1 MRSIERLIRDEL
13 AAFIELP
20 ERSYYHDDHAELL
33 RMLETEQWIEGT
45 KWKPA
50 YEVFGD
56 YGLTSELGQF
66 VDEFR
71 LWSQEVSEIRGQWF
85 YDHMADELP
94 DDHLSVFGCTS
105 ALSLQLEPMLNRCRR
120 IIRRIDEL
128 HAKTEQGE
136 PAESVKAKSEATPK
150 AEIAL
155 TPNEIAFLMAAKKL
169 GASKEIMAAANI
181 EAEAFGKGSSQNRR
195 VRDSLRAKGLIRT
208 EPGRGTALTQSGIEY
223 LARRAE
229 V

>member
-1 MRSIERLIRDEL
+1 MRSIERLVRDEL

-20 ERSYYHDDHAELL
+20 ERSYYQDDHAEFL
-33 RMLETEQWIEGT
+33 RMLETKLWIDDNN
-45 KWKPA
+45 WKPA

-56 YGLTSELGQF
+56 HGLTSELGQF
-66 VDEFR
+66 IDDFR

-105 ALSLQLEPMLNRCRR
+105 PLALHLEPMLNRCRR

-128 HAKTEQGE
+128 HTATQQG
-136 PAESVKAKSEATPK
+136 ESVKAKSEATPQ

-169 GASKEIMAAANI
+169 GASKEIMAAAHI
-181 EAEAFGKGSSQNRR
+181 EAEAFGKGSSENRR
-195 VRDSLRAKGLIRT
+195 VRNSLRDKGLIRT

>member
-20 ERSYYHDDHAELL
+20 ERSYYQDDHAELL
-33 RMLETEQWIEGT
+33 RMLEAEQWITGT

-66 VDEFR
+66 IDDFR

-105 ALSLQLEPMLNRCRR
+105 PLTLQLEPMLNRCRR
-120 IIRRIDEL
+120 IVRRIDEL
-128 HAKTEQGE
+128 HTATQQG
-136 PAESVKAKSEATPK
+136 ESVKAKSEATPQT
-150 AEIAL
+150 EIVL
-155 TPNEIAFLMAAKKL
+155 RQNEIDFLIAAKIL
-169 GASKEIMAAANI
+169 GADKAYVTSREIEERAYGPEAN
-181 EAEAFGKGSSQNRR
+181 ENRR
-195 VRDSLRAKGLIRT
+195 VRDNLRKMGFIRSA
-208 EPGRGTALTQSGIEY
+208 RRKGTALTKAGIDY
-223 LARRAE
+223 LAEQAE
-229 V
+229 T

>member
-13 AAFIELP
+13 AAFIALP
-20 ERSYYHDDHAELL
+20 ERSYYQDDHAELL
-33 RMLETEQWIEGT
+33 RMLETEQWIEGN

-56 YGLTSELGQF
+56 YGLTEALGQF
-66 VDEFR
+66 VNEFR

-85 YDHMADELP
+85 YDHMTDELP
-94 DDHLSVFGCTS
+94 DNHLSVFGCTS
-105 ALSLQLEPMLNRCRR
+105 PLALQLEPMLNRCRR

-128 HAKTEQGE
+128 HTKTEQGE
-136 PAESVKAKSEATPK
+136 PVKAESEATPQTEIVLSPNQQMFLIAAK
-150 AEIAL
+150 ELGAGDTYVPAYEIAKQAYG
-155 TPNEIAFLMAAKKL
+155 PQAGE
-169 GASKEIMAAANI
+169 S
-181 EAEAFGKGSSQNRR
+181 RR
-195 VRDSLRAKGLIRT
+195 VRDSLRKLGFITTKRND
-208 EPGRGTALTQSGIEY
+208 GTALTQSGIEY